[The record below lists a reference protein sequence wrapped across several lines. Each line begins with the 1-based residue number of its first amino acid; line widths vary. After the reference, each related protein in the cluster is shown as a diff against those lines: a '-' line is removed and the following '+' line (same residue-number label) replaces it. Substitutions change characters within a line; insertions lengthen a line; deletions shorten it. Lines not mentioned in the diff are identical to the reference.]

1 MTVTAPVR
9 NQPLPNLA
17 MPAAAVLPLSAWQ
30 MAVMVLTSGMI
41 ILFLWLMPVFPAAV
55 KTIPAL
61 PATPVM

>member
-9 NQPLPNLA
+9 NQLLPSLA
-17 MPAAAVLPLSAWQ
+17 MPAVALLLSARQ
-30 MAVMVLTSGMI
+30 MAVTALTSGMI
-41 ILFLWLMPVFPAAV
+41 TLFLWLMPVFPAAV